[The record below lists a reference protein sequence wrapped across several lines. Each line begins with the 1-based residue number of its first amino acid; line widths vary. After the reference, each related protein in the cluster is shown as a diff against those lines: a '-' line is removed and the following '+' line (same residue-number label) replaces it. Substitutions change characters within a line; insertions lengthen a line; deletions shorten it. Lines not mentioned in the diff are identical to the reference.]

1 MKMKHYTVVAA
12 IIKHKGKILCVQ
24 RNTSKYEYISNKWE
38 FPGGK
43 VEVGETREDA
53 IIREI
58 REELNITIT
67 VESEFIT
74 VDHVYPDFSLLMH
87 SFICIAEDPYIFL
100 FEHIDFKW
108 LNIAELN
115 LLDWAAADLPIVE
128 KLQIL

>member
-1 MKMKHYTVVAA
+1 MKHYTVVAA

-87 SFICIAEDPYIFL
+87 SFICEVDSKKL
-100 FEHIDFKW
+100 TLHEHIDKKW
-108 LNIAELN
+108 LKIHELN
-115 LLDWAAADLPIVE
+115 ELDWAAADIPIVNR
-128 KLQIL
+128 LISNG